1 MVLGV
6 VEVRFWRPCAVIS
19 VTNSMMDVE
28 VGLKVG
34 VMQIFGRSIHPNS
47 NLAVLAAN
55 RPVFY
60 MGKAGA
66 QMQRMEVVAECSG
79 LTFACLKTEHTTDC
93 ATTLCLQTA
102 KAMQTMEFDVS
113 VKK

>member
-1 MVLGV
+1 MNV
-6 VEVRFWRPCAVIS
+6 
-19 VTNSMMDVE
+19 DVE
-28 VGLKVG
+28 LKGG
-34 VMQIFGRSIHPNS
+34 VMQVFGRSIHPNS
-47 NLAVLAAN
+47 NLAMLAAN

-66 QMQRMEVVAECSG
+66 QMRCIEVVAECGG
-79 LTFACLKTEHTTDC
+79 LTFACLKTEHTTNC

-102 KAMQTMEFDVS
+102 KAMQTMELDVS